1 MLKAVRSAA
10 LAEVAV
16 HGIHLA
22 LLGVGVAGLAVL
34 LWVSRPRR
42 PQPRSEH
49 ERARLDSLRAG
60 ARTGGLGRPDAES
73 PRLHE

>member
-1 MLKAVRSAA
+1 MLEPVRSAA

-22 LLGVGVAGLAVL
+22 LLGAGAAGLAVL

-42 PQPRSEH
+42 PQARSEH
-49 ERARLDSLRAG
+49 ERARLDSLRAA
-60 ARTGGLGRPDAES
+60 ARAGRLGGSDAES
-73 PRLHE
+73 PPSHE